1 MKNFKNYM
9 YCNSEHQTYAKVYH
23 NKELKECVFT
33 DGRFMIISKE
43 LFDDSKDV
51 EYLKK
56 NAYNDFDYH
65 SFDYRK
71 VLYPK
76 DDLVE
81 VDCRLFRSEVY
92 LANETLF
99 NKELSYKD
107 ALDNKVYFKDFDFVL
122 SVPIIHV
129 VNEFFNDNKNLETK
143 LYVNKEDITK
153 NIMIEVYSGDILNDD
168 VLNMMLFMPIA
179 SNSDYQVTIENNEL
193 SHKGIELVPR
203 IPIENLKWVFK
214 CNQRLRGKEWKK
226 VNFMWGVKKVFR
238 NLQKK
243 FFYEKWVIWHNYT
256 LMGNSLNNIMDLS
269 ERYYTV
275 DEIIRMIEMWS
286 DECIEWNKNKE
297 EDK

>member
-9 YCNSEHQTYAKVYH
+9 YCNSEHKTYAKVYH

-56 NAYNDFDYH
+56 NAHNDFDYH
-65 SFDYRK
+65 SFDYKR

-153 NIMIEVYSGDILNDD
+153 NIMIEVYSGDILDD

-193 SHKGIELVPR
+193 SHKSGTYQKNIEKFYSWSDMANVLTNKGVPHEVVR
-203 IPIENLKWVFK
+203 NLADMQMSMIMNRPIFNVFK
-214 CNQRLRGKEWKK
+214 FDDWLHE
-226 VNFMWGVKKVFR
+226 
-238 NLQKK
+238 K
-243 FFYEKWVIWHNYT
+243 FGDYE
-256 LMGNSLNNIMDLS
+256 
-269 ERYYTV
+269 
-275 DEIIRMIEMWS
+275 
-286 DECIEWNKNKE
+286 
-297 EDK
+297 

>member
-56 NAYNDFDYH
+56 NAYIDFDYH

-71 VLYPK
+71 VLYHK

-92 LANETLF
+92 LTNETLF

-143 LYVNKEDITK
+143 LYVNKEDIIK

-179 SNSDYQVTIENNEL
+179 SNSDYQVTIENNEF
-193 SHKGIELVPR
+193 SHKSGTYQKNIEKLYSWSDMANALTDKGVPHEVVRNLADMQMSRIMNRPIFNVFKFDDWLHEKFGDYESEKKSMQDIFSQLFGDDSDKIAYYFGIEV
-203 IPIENLKWVFK
+203 
-214 CNQRLRGKEWKK
+214 KEK
-226 VNFMWGVKKVFR
+226 
-238 NLQKK
+238 
-243 FFYEKWVIWHNYT
+243 
-256 LMGNSLNNIMDLS
+256 
-269 ERYYTV
+269 
-275 DEIIRMIEMWS
+275 
-286 DECIEWNKNKE
+286 
-297 EDK
+297 

>member
-9 YCNSEHQTYAKVYH
+9 YCNSEHKTYAKVYH

-193 SHKGIELVPR
+193 SHKSGIYQKNIEKLYSWSDMANALTDKGVPHEVVRNLADMQMSMIMNRPIFNVFKFDDWLHEKFGDYESEKKSMQDMFNQLFGDDSDKIAYYFGIEV
-203 IPIENLKWVFK
+203 
-214 CNQRLRGKEWKK
+214 KEK
-226 VNFMWGVKKVFR
+226 
-238 NLQKK
+238 
-243 FFYEKWVIWHNYT
+243 
-256 LMGNSLNNIMDLS
+256 
-269 ERYYTV
+269 
-275 DEIIRMIEMWS
+275 
-286 DECIEWNKNKE
+286 
-297 EDK
+297 

>member
-9 YCNSEHQTYAKVYH
+9 YCNSEHKTYAKVYH

-43 LFDDSKDV
+43 LFNDSKDV

-71 VLYPK
+71 ILYPK

-81 VDCRLFRSEVY
+81 VDCRLFRLEVY

-168 VLNMMLFMPIA
+168 VLNMMLFMSIA

-193 SHKGIELVPR
+193 SHKSGTYQKNIEKFYSWSDMANVLTNKGVPHEVVRNLADMQMSMIMNRPIFNVFKFDDWLHEKFGDYESEKKSMQDMFNQLFGDDSDKIAYYFGIEV
-203 IPIENLKWVFK
+203 
-214 CNQRLRGKEWKK
+214 KEK
-226 VNFMWGVKKVFR
+226 
-238 NLQKK
+238 
-243 FFYEKWVIWHNYT
+243 
-256 LMGNSLNNIMDLS
+256 
-269 ERYYTV
+269 
-275 DEIIRMIEMWS
+275 
-286 DECIEWNKNKE
+286 
-297 EDK
+297 

>member
-9 YCNSEHQTYAKVYH
+9 YCNSEHKTYAKVYH

-193 SHKGIELVPR
+193 SHKSGIYQKNIEKLYSWSDMANALTDKGVPHEIVRNLADMQMSMIMNRPIFNVFKFDDWLHEKFGDYESEKKSMQDMFNQLFGDDSDKIAYYFGIEV
-203 IPIENLKWVFK
+203 
-214 CNQRLRGKEWKK
+214 KEK
-226 VNFMWGVKKVFR
+226 
-238 NLQKK
+238 
-243 FFYEKWVIWHNYT
+243 
-256 LMGNSLNNIMDLS
+256 
-269 ERYYTV
+269 
-275 DEIIRMIEMWS
+275 
-286 DECIEWNKNKE
+286 
-297 EDK
+297 

>member
-9 YCNSEHQTYAKVYH
+9 YCNSEHKTYAKVYH

-92 LANETLF
+92 LANKTLF
-99 NKELSYKD
+99 NKEFSYKD

-168 VLNMMLFMPIA
+168 VLNMMLFIPIA

-193 SHKGIELVPR
+193 SHKSGTYQKNIEKFYSWSDMANVLTNKGVPHEVVRNLADMQMSMIMNRPIFNVFKFDDWLHEKFGDYESEKKSMQDMFNQLFGDDSDKIAYYFGIEV
-203 IPIENLKWVFK
+203 
-214 CNQRLRGKEWKK
+214 KEK
-226 VNFMWGVKKVFR
+226 
-238 NLQKK
+238 
-243 FFYEKWVIWHNYT
+243 
-256 LMGNSLNNIMDLS
+256 
-269 ERYYTV
+269 
-275 DEIIRMIEMWS
+275 
-286 DECIEWNKNKE
+286 
-297 EDK
+297 

>member
-56 NAYNDFDYH
+56 NAYIDFDYH

-92 LANETLF
+92 LTNETLF

-143 LYVNKEDITK
+143 LYVNKEDIIK
-153 NIMIEVYSGDILNDD
+153 NIMIEVYSGDILKDD

-179 SNSDYQVTIENNEL
+179 SNSDYQVTIENNEF
-193 SHKGIELVPR
+193 SHKSGTYQKNIEKLYSWSDMANALTDKGVPHEVVRNLADMQMSRIMNRPIFNVFKFDDWLHEKFGDYESEKKSMQDIFSQLFGDDSDKIAYYFGIEV
-203 IPIENLKWVFK
+203 
-214 CNQRLRGKEWKK
+214 KEK
-226 VNFMWGVKKVFR
+226 
-238 NLQKK
+238 
-243 FFYEKWVIWHNYT
+243 
-256 LMGNSLNNIMDLS
+256 
-269 ERYYTV
+269 
-275 DEIIRMIEMWS
+275 
-286 DECIEWNKNKE
+286 
-297 EDK
+297 

>member
-9 YCNSEHQTYAKVYH
+9 YCNSEHKTYAKVYH

-43 LFDDSKDV
+43 LFNDSKDV

-56 NAYNDFDYH
+56 NAYNDFNYH

-71 VLYPK
+71 ALYPK

-168 VLNMMLFMPIA
+168 VLNMMLFMSIA

-193 SHKGIELVPR
+193 SHKNGTYQKNIEKFYSWSDMANVLTNKGVPHEVVRNLADMQMSMIMNRPIFNVFKFDDWLHEKFGDYESEKKSMQDMFNLLFGDDSDKIAYYFGIEV
-203 IPIENLKWVFK
+203 
-214 CNQRLRGKEWKK
+214 KE
-226 VNFMWGVKKVFR
+226 
-238 NLQKK
+238 
-243 FFYEKWVIWHNYT
+243 T
-256 LMGNSLNNIMDLS
+256 
-269 ERYYTV
+269 
-275 DEIIRMIEMWS
+275 
-286 DECIEWNKNKE
+286 
-297 EDK
+297 

>member
-1 MKNFKNYM
+1 MKNFENYM

-168 VLNMMLFMPIA
+168 VLNMMLFIPIA

-193 SHKGIELVPR
+193 SHKSGTYQKNIEKFYSWSDMANVLTNKGVPHEVVRNLADMQMSMIMNRPIFNVFKFDDWLHEKFGDYESEKKSMQDMFNQLFGDDSDKIAYYFGIEV
-203 IPIENLKWVFK
+203 
-214 CNQRLRGKEWKK
+214 KEK
-226 VNFMWGVKKVFR
+226 
-238 NLQKK
+238 
-243 FFYEKWVIWHNYT
+243 
-256 LMGNSLNNIMDLS
+256 
-269 ERYYTV
+269 
-275 DEIIRMIEMWS
+275 
-286 DECIEWNKNKE
+286 
-297 EDK
+297 

>member
-153 NIMIEVYSGDILNDD
+153 NIMIEVYSSDILNDD

-193 SHKGIELVPR
+193 SHKSGIYQKNIEKLYSWSDMANALTDKGVPHEVVRNLADMQMSMIMNRPIFNVFKFDDWLHEKFGDYESEKKSMQDMFNQLFGDDSDKIAYYFGIEV
-203 IPIENLKWVFK
+203 
-214 CNQRLRGKEWKK
+214 KEK
-226 VNFMWGVKKVFR
+226 
-238 NLQKK
+238 
-243 FFYEKWVIWHNYT
+243 
-256 LMGNSLNNIMDLS
+256 
-269 ERYYTV
+269 
-275 DEIIRMIEMWS
+275 
-286 DECIEWNKNKE
+286 
-297 EDK
+297 

>member
-23 NKELKECVFT
+23 NKKLKECVFT

-56 NAYNDFDYH
+56 NAYKDFDYH
-65 SFDYRK
+65 SFNYRK

-92 LANETLF
+92 LANKTLF

-179 SNSDYQVTIENNEL
+179 SNSDYQVTIENHEL
-193 SHKGIELVPR
+193 SHKSGTYQKNIEKLYSWSDMANALTDKGVPHEVVRNLADMQMSRIMNRPIFNVFKFDDWLHEKFGDYESEKKSMRDIFSQLFGDDSDKIAYYFGIEV
-203 IPIENLKWVFK
+203 
-214 CNQRLRGKEWKK
+214 KEK
-226 VNFMWGVKKVFR
+226 
-238 NLQKK
+238 
-243 FFYEKWVIWHNYT
+243 
-256 LMGNSLNNIMDLS
+256 
-269 ERYYTV
+269 
-275 DEIIRMIEMWS
+275 
-286 DECIEWNKNKE
+286 
-297 EDK
+297 

>member
-179 SNSDYQVTIENNEL
+179 SNSDYQVIIENNEL
-193 SHKGIELVPR
+193 SHKSGIYQKNIEKLYSWSDMANALTDKGVPHEVVRNLADMQMSMIMNRPIFNVFKFDDWLHEKFGDYESEKKSMQDMFNQLFGDDSDKIAYYFGIEV
-203 IPIENLKWVFK
+203 
-214 CNQRLRGKEWKK
+214 KEK
-226 VNFMWGVKKVFR
+226 
-238 NLQKK
+238 
-243 FFYEKWVIWHNYT
+243 
-256 LMGNSLNNIMDLS
+256 
-269 ERYYTV
+269 
-275 DEIIRMIEMWS
+275 
-286 DECIEWNKNKE
+286 
-297 EDK
+297 

>member
-56 NAYNDFDYH
+56 NAYIDFDYH

-92 LANETLF
+92 LTNETLF

-143 LYVNKEDITK
+143 LYVNKEDIIK

-179 SNSDYQVTIENNEL
+179 SNSDYQVTIENNEF
-193 SHKGIELVPR
+193 SHKSGTYQKNIEKLYSWSDMANALTDKGVPHEVVRNLADMQMSRIMNRPIFNVFKFDDWLHEKFGDYESEKKSMQDIFSQLFGDDSDKIAYYFGIEV
-203 IPIENLKWVFK
+203 
-214 CNQRLRGKEWKK
+214 KEK
-226 VNFMWGVKKVFR
+226 
-238 NLQKK
+238 
-243 FFYEKWVIWHNYT
+243 
-256 LMGNSLNNIMDLS
+256 
-269 ERYYTV
+269 
-275 DEIIRMIEMWS
+275 
-286 DECIEWNKNKE
+286 
-297 EDK
+297 

>member
-9 YCNSEHQTYAKVYH
+9 YCNSEHKTYAKVYH

-43 LFDDSKDV
+43 LFNDSKDV

-71 VLYPK
+71 ILYPK

-81 VDCRLFRSEVY
+81 VDCRLFRLEVY

-193 SHKGIELVPR
+193 SHKSGTYQKNIEKFYSWSDMANVLTNKGVPHEVVRNLADMQMSMIMNRPIFNVFKFDDWLHEKFGDYESEKKSMQDMFNQLFGDDSDKIAYYFGIEV
-203 IPIENLKWVFK
+203 
-214 CNQRLRGKEWKK
+214 KEK
-226 VNFMWGVKKVFR
+226 
-238 NLQKK
+238 
-243 FFYEKWVIWHNYT
+243 
-256 LMGNSLNNIMDLS
+256 
-269 ERYYTV
+269 
-275 DEIIRMIEMWS
+275 
-286 DECIEWNKNKE
+286 
-297 EDK
+297 

>member
-9 YCNSEHQTYAKVYH
+9 YCNSKHKSYAKVYH

-193 SHKGIELVPR
+193 SHKSGTYQKNIEKLYSWSDMANVLTNKGVPHEVVR
-203 IPIENLKWVFK
+203 NLADMQMSMIMNRPIFNVFK
-214 CNQRLRGKEWKK
+214 FDDWLHEKFGDYESEKK
-226 VNFMWGVKKVFR
+226 SM
-238 NLQKK
+238 
-243 FFYEKWVIWHNYT
+243 
-256 LMGNSLNNIMDLS
+256 
-269 ERYYTV
+269 
-275 DEIIRMIEMWS
+275 
-286 DECIEWNKNKE
+286 
-297 EDK
+297 

>member
-23 NKELKECVFT
+23 NKKLKECVFT

-56 NAYNDFDYH
+56 NAYKDFDYH
-65 SFDYRK
+65 SFNYRK

-92 LANETLF
+92 LTNETLF

-179 SNSDYQVTIENNEL
+179 SNSDYQVTIENNEV
-193 SHKGIELVPR
+193 SHKSGTYQKNIEKLYSWFDMANALTNKGVPHEVVR
-203 IPIENLKWVFK
+203 NLADMQMSMIINRPIFNVFK
-214 CNQRLRGKEWKK
+214 FDDWLHKKFGIMNQK
-226 VNFMWGVKKVFR
+226 R
-238 NLQKK
+238 NLCEICLISCSVMILIK
-243 FFYEKWVIWHNYT
+243 
-256 LMGNSLNNIMDLS
+256 SL
-269 ERYYTV
+269 
-275 DEIIRMIEMWS
+275 IILEL
-286 DECIEWNKNKE
+286 K
-297 EDK
+297 

>member
-9 YCNSEHQTYAKVYH
+9 YCNSEHKTYAKVYH

-43 LFDDSKDV
+43 LFNDSKDV

-193 SHKGIELVPR
+193 SHKSGTYQKNIEKFYSWSDMANVLTNKGVPHEVVRNLADMQMSMIMNRPIFNVFKFDDWLHEKFGDYESEKKSMQDMFNQLFGDDSDKIAYYFGIEV
-203 IPIENLKWVFK
+203 
-214 CNQRLRGKEWKK
+214 KEK
-226 VNFMWGVKKVFR
+226 
-238 NLQKK
+238 
-243 FFYEKWVIWHNYT
+243 
-256 LMGNSLNNIMDLS
+256 
-269 ERYYTV
+269 
-275 DEIIRMIEMWS
+275 
-286 DECIEWNKNKE
+286 
-297 EDK
+297 

>member
-9 YCNSEHQTYAKVYH
+9 YCNSEHKTYAKVYH

-43 LFDDSKDV
+43 LFNDSKDV

-81 VDCRLFRSEVY
+81 VDCRLFRLEVY
-92 LANETLF
+92 LANKTLF

-193 SHKGIELVPR
+193 SHKSGTYQKNIEKFYSWSDMANVLTNKGVPHEVVRNLADMQMSMIMNRPIFNVFKFDDWLHEKFGDYESEKKSMRDIFSQLFGDDSDKIAYYFGIEV
-203 IPIENLKWVFK
+203 
-214 CNQRLRGKEWKK
+214 KEK
-226 VNFMWGVKKVFR
+226 
-238 NLQKK
+238 
-243 FFYEKWVIWHNYT
+243 
-256 LMGNSLNNIMDLS
+256 
-269 ERYYTV
+269 
-275 DEIIRMIEMWS
+275 
-286 DECIEWNKNKE
+286 
-297 EDK
+297 

>member
-9 YCNSEHQTYAKVYH
+9 YCNNEHRTYGKVFH
-23 NKELKECVFT
+23 NKELKEAVFS
-33 DGRFMIISKE
+33 DGRFMILSKE
-43 LFDDSKDV
+43 LFNESKDV

-56 NAYNDFDYH
+56 NAYKDFDYH
-65 SFDYRK
+65 NFDYRK

-81 VDCRLFRSEVY
+81 ADCRLFRSEVY

-99 NKELSYKD
+99 DKELSYKN
-107 ALDNKVYFKDFDFVL
+107 ALNNKVYFKDFDFVL

-179 SNSDYQVTIENNEL
+179 SNNDYQVTIENNEL
-193 SHKGIELVPR
+193 EHKSGTYQKNIEKLYSWSDMANVLTDKGVPHEVVRNLADMQMSMIMNRPIFNVFKFDDWVHEKFGDYESEKKSMRDMFNQLFGDDSDKIAYYFGIEV
-203 IPIENLKWVFK
+203 
-214 CNQRLRGKEWKK
+214 KEK
-226 VNFMWGVKKVFR
+226 
-238 NLQKK
+238 
-243 FFYEKWVIWHNYT
+243 
-256 LMGNSLNNIMDLS
+256 
-269 ERYYTV
+269 
-275 DEIIRMIEMWS
+275 
-286 DECIEWNKNKE
+286 
-297 EDK
+297 

>member
-9 YCNSEHQTYAKVYH
+9 YCNSEHKTYAKVYH

-43 LFDDSKDV
+43 LFNDSKDV

-193 SHKGIELVPR
+193 SHKSGIYQKNIEKLYSWSDMANALTDKGVPHEVVRNLADMQMSMIMNRPIFNVFKFDDWLHEKFGDYESEKKSMQDMFNQLFGDDSDKIAYYFGIEV
-203 IPIENLKWVFK
+203 
-214 CNQRLRGKEWKK
+214 KEK
-226 VNFMWGVKKVFR
+226 
-238 NLQKK
+238 
-243 FFYEKWVIWHNYT
+243 
-256 LMGNSLNNIMDLS
+256 
-269 ERYYTV
+269 
-275 DEIIRMIEMWS
+275 
-286 DECIEWNKNKE
+286 
-297 EDK
+297 

>member
-168 VLNMMLFMPIA
+168 VLNMMLFMLIA

-193 SHKGIELVPR
+193 SHKSGIYQKNIEKLYSWSDMANALTDKGVPHEVVRNLADMQMSMIMNRPIFNVFKFDDWLHEKFGDYESEKKSMQDMFNQLFGDDSDKIAYYFGIEV
-203 IPIENLKWVFK
+203 
-214 CNQRLRGKEWKK
+214 KEK
-226 VNFMWGVKKVFR
+226 
-238 NLQKK
+238 
-243 FFYEKWVIWHNYT
+243 
-256 LMGNSLNNIMDLS
+256 
-269 ERYYTV
+269 
-275 DEIIRMIEMWS
+275 
-286 DECIEWNKNKE
+286 
-297 EDK
+297 

>member
-9 YCNSEHQTYAKVYH
+9 YCNSEHKTYAKVYH

-43 LFDDSKDV
+43 LFNDSKDV

-92 LANETLF
+92 LTNETLF

-179 SNSDYQVTIENNEL
+179 SNSD
-193 SHKGIELVPR
+193 
-203 IPIENLKWVFK
+203 
-214 CNQRLRGKEWKK
+214 
-226 VNFMWGVKKVFR
+226 
-238 NLQKK
+238 
-243 FFYEKWVIWHNYT
+243 
-256 LMGNSLNNIMDLS
+256 
-269 ERYYTV
+269 
-275 DEIIRMIEMWS
+275 
-286 DECIEWNKNKE
+286 
-297 EDK
+297 

>member
-23 NKELKECVFT
+23 NKKLKECVFT

-51 EYLKK
+51 EYLRK
-56 NAYNDFDYH
+56 NAYKDFDYH
-65 SFDYRK
+65 SFNYRK

-92 LANETLF
+92 LANKTLF

-193 SHKGIELVPR
+193 SHKSGTYQKNIEKFYSWSDMANVLTNKGVPHEVVRNLADMQMSMIMNRPIFNVFKFDDWLHEKFGDYESEKKSMRDMFNQLFGDDSDKIAYYFGIEV
-203 IPIENLKWVFK
+203 
-214 CNQRLRGKEWKK
+214 KEK
-226 VNFMWGVKKVFR
+226 
-238 NLQKK
+238 
-243 FFYEKWVIWHNYT
+243 
-256 LMGNSLNNIMDLS
+256 
-269 ERYYTV
+269 
-275 DEIIRMIEMWS
+275 
-286 DECIEWNKNKE
+286 
-297 EDK
+297 

>member
-9 YCNSEHQTYAKVYH
+9 YCNSEHKTYAKVYH

-33 DGRFMIISKE
+33 DGHFMIISKE

-193 SHKGIELVPR
+193 SHKSGIYQKNIEKLYSWSDMANALTDKGVPHEVVRNLADMQMSMIMNRPIFNVFKFDDWLHEKFGDYESEKKSMQDMFNQLFGDDSDKIAYYFGIEM
-203 IPIENLKWVFK
+203 
-214 CNQRLRGKEWKK
+214 KEK
-226 VNFMWGVKKVFR
+226 
-238 NLQKK
+238 
-243 FFYEKWVIWHNYT
+243 
-256 LMGNSLNNIMDLS
+256 
-269 ERYYTV
+269 
-275 DEIIRMIEMWS
+275 
-286 DECIEWNKNKE
+286 
-297 EDK
+297 

>member
-9 YCNSEHQTYAKVYH
+9 YCNSEHKTYAKVYH

-43 LFDDSKDV
+43 LFNDSKDV

-193 SHKGIELVPR
+193 SHKSGIYQKNIEKFYSWSDMANALTDKGVPHEVVRNLADMQMSMIMNRPIFNVFKFDDWLHEKFGDYESEKKSMQDMFNQLFGDDSDKIAYYFGIEV
-203 IPIENLKWVFK
+203 
-214 CNQRLRGKEWKK
+214 KEK
-226 VNFMWGVKKVFR
+226 
-238 NLQKK
+238 
-243 FFYEKWVIWHNYT
+243 
-256 LMGNSLNNIMDLS
+256 
-269 ERYYTV
+269 
-275 DEIIRMIEMWS
+275 
-286 DECIEWNKNKE
+286 
-297 EDK
+297 

>member
-193 SHKGIELVPR
+193 SHKSGIYQKNIEKLYSWSDMANALTNKGVPHEVVR
-203 IPIENLKWVFK
+203 NLADMQMSMIMNRPIFNVFK
-214 CNQRLRGKEWKK
+214 FDDWLHE
-226 VNFMWGVKKVFR
+226 
-238 NLQKK
+238 K
-243 FFYEKWVIWHNYT
+243 FGG
-256 LMGNSLNNIMDLS
+256 L
-269 ERYYTV
+269 
-275 DEIIRMIEMWS
+275 
-286 DECIEWNKNKE
+286 
-297 EDK
+297 

>member
-9 YCNSEHQTYAKVYH
+9 YCNNEHRTYGKVFH
-23 NKELKECVFT
+23 NKELKEAVFS

-56 NAYNDFDYH
+56 NAYKDFDYH
-65 SFDYRK
+65 TFGYRK

-76 DDLVE
+76 DDLIE
-81 VDCRLFRSEVY
+81 VDCKLFRSEVY

-99 NKELSYKD
+99 DKELSYKD
-107 ALDNKVYFKDFDFVL
+107 ALNNKVYFKDFDFVL

-179 SNSDYQVTIENNEL
+179 SNNDYQVIIENNEL
-193 SHKGIELVPR
+193 EHKGGTYQKNIEKLYSWSDMANALTDKGVPH
-203 IPIENLKWVFK
+203 EV
-214 CNQRLRGKEWKK
+214 
-226 VNFMWGVKKVFR
+226 VR
-238 NLQKK
+238 NLADMQMSMIMNRPIFNIFKFDDWLHEKFGDYESEKK
-243 FFYEKWVIWHNYT
+243 SMRDMFNQLFGDDSDKIAYYFGI
-256 LMGNSLNNIMDLS
+256 
-269 ERYYTV
+269 ER
-275 DEIIRMIEMWS
+275 
-286 DECIEWNKNKE
+286 KE
-297 EDK
+297 

>member
-43 LFDDSKDV
+43 LFDDSKHV

-153 NIMIEVYSGDILNDD
+153 NIMIEVYSGDILDD

-193 SHKGIELVPR
+193 SHKSGIYQKNIEKLYSWFDMANALTDKGVPHEVVRNLADMQMSMIMNRPIFNVFKFDDWLHEKFGDYESEKKSMQDMFNQLFGDDSDKIAYYFGIEV
-203 IPIENLKWVFK
+203 
-214 CNQRLRGKEWKK
+214 KEK
-226 VNFMWGVKKVFR
+226 
-238 NLQKK
+238 
-243 FFYEKWVIWHNYT
+243 
-256 LMGNSLNNIMDLS
+256 
-269 ERYYTV
+269 
-275 DEIIRMIEMWS
+275 
-286 DECIEWNKNKE
+286 
-297 EDK
+297 

>member
-193 SHKGIELVPR
+193 SHKSGIYQKNIEKLYSWSDMANVLTNKGVPHEVVRNLADMQMSMIMNRPIFNVFKFDDWLHEKFGDYESEKKSMQDMFNQLFGDDSDKIAYYFGIEV
-203 IPIENLKWVFK
+203 
-214 CNQRLRGKEWKK
+214 KEK
-226 VNFMWGVKKVFR
+226 
-238 NLQKK
+238 
-243 FFYEKWVIWHNYT
+243 
-256 LMGNSLNNIMDLS
+256 
-269 ERYYTV
+269 
-275 DEIIRMIEMWS
+275 
-286 DECIEWNKNKE
+286 
-297 EDK
+297 

>member
-9 YCNSEHQTYAKVYH
+9 YCNSEHRTYAKVYH

-33 DGRFMIISKE
+33 DGRFMILSKE
-43 LFDDSKDV
+43 LFNESKDV

-56 NAYNDFDYH
+56 NAYKDFDYH
-65 SFDYRK
+65 TFDYRK

-81 VDCRLFRSEVY
+81 VDCKLFKLEVY

-99 NKELSYKD
+99 DKELSYKD
-107 ALDNKVYFKDFDFVL
+107 ALNNKVYFKDFDFVL

-179 SNSDYQVTIENNEL
+179 SNNDYQVTIENNEL
-193 SHKGIELVPR
+193 FHKGGTYQKNIEKLYSWSDMANALTDKGVPHEVVR
-203 IPIENLKWVFK
+203 NLADMQMSMIMNRPIFNVFK
-214 CNQRLRGKEWKK
+214 FDDWLHEKFGDYESENKSMRDMFNQLFGDDSDKIAYYFGIEVKEK
-226 VNFMWGVKKVFR
+226 
-238 NLQKK
+238 
-243 FFYEKWVIWHNYT
+243 
-256 LMGNSLNNIMDLS
+256 
-269 ERYYTV
+269 
-275 DEIIRMIEMWS
+275 
-286 DECIEWNKNKE
+286 
-297 EDK
+297 

>member
-1 MKNFKNYM
+1 MKNFENYM
-9 YCNSEHQTYAKVYH
+9 YCNSEHKTYAKVYH

-43 LFDDSKDV
+43 LFNDSKDV

-56 NAYNDFDYH
+56 NAYKDFDYH

-76 DDLVE
+76 YNLVE

-143 LYVNKEDITK
+143 LYVNKK
-153 NIMIEVYSGDILNDD
+153 
-168 VLNMMLFMPIA
+168 
-179 SNSDYQVTIENNEL
+179 
-193 SHKGIELVPR
+193 
-203 IPIENLKWVFK
+203 
-214 CNQRLRGKEWKK
+214 
-226 VNFMWGVKKVFR
+226 
-238 NLQKK
+238 
-243 FFYEKWVIWHNYT
+243 
-256 LMGNSLNNIMDLS
+256 
-269 ERYYTV
+269 
-275 DEIIRMIEMWS
+275 
-286 DECIEWNKNKE
+286 
-297 EDK
+297 